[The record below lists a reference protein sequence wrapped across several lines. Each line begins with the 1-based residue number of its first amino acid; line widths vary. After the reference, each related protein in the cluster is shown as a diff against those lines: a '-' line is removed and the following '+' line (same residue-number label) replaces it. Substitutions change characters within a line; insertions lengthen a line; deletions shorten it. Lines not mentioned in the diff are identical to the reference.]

1 MGQDWSKNKCS
12 QGSLFSTPPEHLFS
26 GQYGTNL
33 EPCGPIL
40 EPIVDFSAHL
50 RAGNLPFC
58 VKNKCSEGS
67 LFSTPCEHLFSG
79 QNRANLEPWGPFWS
93 QLAPRRGPCV
103 SFLALLASRGL
114 LFVVCLGSFP
124 FTRVSGFLGLS
135 LFFLLVPWGP
145 LGRPWEIICRFT
157 LIAQAWAG
165 RSFHHYSGHE
175 ARYTKWY
182 QSGLDLYHEPGI
194 P

>member
-1 MGQDWSKNKCS
+1 MTDSTLFSPLCLLFEGPGVFLGQDWSKNKCS

-50 RAGNLPFC
+50 RAGNQPFC

-79 QNRANLEPWGPFWS
+79 QNRANLEPWGPMLEPTRAEEGS
-93 QLAPRRGPCV
+93 VCV
-103 SFLALLASRGL
+103 FFDPFL
-114 LFVVCLGSFP
+114 P
-124 FTRVSGFLGLS
+124 F
-135 LFFLLVPWGP
+135 GP
-145 LGRPWEIICRFT
+145 LGAPWPSLGVYLPLHAHCT
-157 LIAQAWAG
+157 
-165 RSFHHYSGHE
+165 
-175 ARYTKWY
+175 
-182 QSGLDLYHEPGI
+182 GLGWPQFSSLLGS
-194 P
+194 